1 MDIALVGATTPQQHQ
16 RAELAAAPVKPLA
29 PKDAELNR
37 ADIAQPVDAGQA
49 NDKAK
54 EQEQKAEAEKEQL
67 AAIAE
72 EMSTMM
78 SMMQKGLE
86 FRVDESSGQPV
97 VSVLDI
103 ASGDV
108 IRQIPSEEA
117 LKIAQKLSEVTGLLM
132 KTEA

>member
-1 MDIALVGATTPQQHQ
+1 MDIALAGATVPQQHQ

-37 ADIAQPVDAGQA
+37 ADLAQPVDAGQA
-49 NDKAK
+49 NA
-54 EQEQKAEAEKEQL
+54 KAEEQNEKADAEKEQL

-86 FRVDESSGQPV
+86 FRVDETSGQPV

>member
-1 MDIALVGATTPQQHQ
+1 MDIALAGATLPQQHQ
-16 RAELAAAPVKPLA
+16 RAELAATPVKPLA

-49 NDKAK
+49 NAKA
-54 EQEQKAEAEKEQL
+54 QEEKQQAEAEKEQL
-67 AAIAE
+67 AAVAE
-72 EMSTMM
+72 EMSSMM
-78 SMMQKGLE
+78 SMMRKGLE